1 MTPPLAR
8 LHNVS
13 RRYGT
18 ALALDRV
25 SLDIGPGAVLGLL
38 GPNGAGKSTLI
49 NLVCGLRRPTQGEVE
64 LFGGSPQDPRRRRA
78 LGMTPQ
84 QTGLPETLRVREVID
99 FVSRHY
105 PDPLPAAD
113 LLERFGLIGLEK
125 RQTGSLSGGQQRRL
139 AVGLAFL
146 GRPELVLLDE
156 PTTGL
161 DVSARRAVWEGI
173 RSYIGNGGTILL
185 TSHYMEEMEALS
197 ERIVVLKHGRV
208 VADGTP
214 QEVTEAASRRS
225 ISFEADEVPELEGV
239 VGRERRGDRQVLYT
253 EDTDSLVRALVR
265 SGASFTGLDIHRPSL
280 EEAFLEIEAE
290 AVPDDGSAGDPTP
303 EPAAGTAEVSR

>member
-1 MTPPLAR
+1 MTPPIAR
-8 LHNVS
+8 LHDVS

-18 ALALDRV
+18 AQALDRV
-25 SLDIGPGAVLGLL
+25 SLDVEPGAVLGLL
-38 GPNGAGKSTLI
+38 GRNGAGKSTLI
-49 NLVCGLRRPTQGEVE
+49 NLVCGLRRPTEGKVE
-64 LFGGSPQDPRRRRA
+64 LFGGSPQDPRRRRE

-84 QTGLPETLRVREVID
+84 QTGLPESLRVREVVD

-105 PDPLPAAD
+105 PDPMPPGD
-113 LLERFGLIGLEK
+113 LLERFGLMGLEK

-146 GRPELVLLDE
+146 GRPRLVLLDE

-173 RSYIGNGGTILL
+173 RAYIGSGGTILL
-185 TSHYMEEMEALS
+185 TSHYLEEMEALS
-197 ERIVVLKHGRV
+197 ERITVLKRGRV

-214 QEVTEAASRRS
+214 QEVVEAASRQS
-225 ISFEADEVPELEGV
+225 ISFHAEQAPHLTGIVD
-239 VGRERRGDRQVLYT
+239 RERRGDRQILYT
-253 EDTDSLVRALVR
+253 DDTDSLVRALVA
-265 SGASFTGLDIHRPSL
+265 SGTPFSGLDIHRPSL

-290 AVPDDGSAGDPTP
+290 STADAAPDAAPAP
-303 EPAAGTAEVSR
+303 EPANGTAEVSK

>member
-8 LHNVS
+8 LMNVS

-25 SLDIGPGAVLGLL
+25 SLDIEPGAVLGLL

-49 NLVCGLRRPTQGEVE
+49 NLVCGLRRPSEGHVE
-64 LFGGSPQDPRRRRA
+64 LLGGSPQDPRRRRG

-146 GRPELVLLDE
+146 GQPELVVLDE

-161 DVSARRAVWEGI
+161 DVSARRAVWEGV
-173 RSYIGNGGTILL
+173 RSYIGSGGTILL

-197 ERIVVLKHGRV
+197 ERIVVLKRGRV

-214 QEVTEAASRRS
+214 QEVTEAASRQS
-225 ISFEADEVPELEGV
+225 VSFRAEEVPELEGV
-239 VGRERRGDRQVLYT
+239 VAREYRGDRRILYT
-253 EDTDSLVRALVR
+253 DDTDALVRDLVR
-265 SGASFTGLDIHRPSL
+265 SGAAFSGLDIHRPSL

-290 AVPDDGSAGDPTP
+290 STPADEAPGAPAESAADP
-303 EPAAGTAEVSR
+303 AEASR